1 MITSDDY
8 ILGNSGLHQRVRVI
22 TDLLGKFVS
31 SAPRAVSIKQLHEH
45 TGLPVKQLTKLCSSL
60 GRAAL
65 LRPHKGTPGE
75 WELACAAST
84 ITLEDVLRCVIVE
97 KGVSASAKAAKLAL
111 PEGESNSVAR
121 DVDLLVMQATMSVNQ
136 SVFQHLRKFSLDR
149 LKFGEPAS
157 KPLERSSARRSF
169 GDDTPPWQYPPVP
182 CL

>member
-31 SAPRAVSIKQLHEH
+31 SAPKALSIKQLHER
-45 TGLPVKQLTKLCSSL
+45 TGIPVKQLTKLCGGL

-65 LRPHKGTPGE
+65 LRPHRGAPGA

-97 KGVSASAKAAKLAL
+97 QGASAGAKAAKLSL
-111 PEGESNSVAR
+111 PEGESNGVAR

-149 LKFGEPAS
+149 LKFGETAGNSPGKINAGRTFS
-157 KPLERSSARRSF
+157 
-169 GDDTPPWQYPPVP
+169 DDAAGWQYPPVP